1 MIPSSLDF
9 DRNTHYPNFFTSVN
23 KPRSSIDL
31 ASNRT
36 KPIQYDQMN
45 DGGTNRLLSKNI
57 HDEEIGTSGYYSH
70 LENQE

>member
-1 MIPSSLDF
+1 MPSSLEF
-9 DRNTHYPNFFTSVN
+9 DTNRHSPNLFTDVN

-36 KPIQYDQMN
+36 KPIQYHQMN
-45 DGGTNRLLSKNI
+45 NGVGNRLLSKNI